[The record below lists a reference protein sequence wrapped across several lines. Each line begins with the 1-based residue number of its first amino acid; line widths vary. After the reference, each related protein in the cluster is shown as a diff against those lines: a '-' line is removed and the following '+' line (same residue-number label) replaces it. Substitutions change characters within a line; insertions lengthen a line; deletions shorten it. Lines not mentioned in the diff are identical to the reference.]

1 MTRAWRYRKGKTTTN
16 LASEPGYS
24 LPFVFRAIVLG
35 LEISRKIPA
44 EKFNKYVYVIL
55 LVLGMILLI
64 KVMAA

>member
-1 MTRAWRYRKGKTTTN
+1 MTRTCQDREEKTMTN

-55 LVLGMILLI
+55 HVVETIIRTSIIL
-64 KVMAA
+64 